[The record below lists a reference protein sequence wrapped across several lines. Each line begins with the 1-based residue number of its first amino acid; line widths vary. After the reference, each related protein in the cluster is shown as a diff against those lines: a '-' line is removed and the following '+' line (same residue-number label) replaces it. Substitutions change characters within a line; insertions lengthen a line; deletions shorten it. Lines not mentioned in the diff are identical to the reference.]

1 MPTARPDAGDSPDL
15 TAAPDLQ
22 ALLDALLFS
31 VSHDLRSPLLTMSL
45 SADLLDDA
53 LREHVVAQGES
64 STVSV
69 ALGAL
74 RHGTRDLERMLQALT
89 AVSRA
94 RRRPLDA
101 TPAPLAM
108 ILGGHV
114 VLSDEGDLGRRAV
127 AVDVLAVREH
137 LDATWGDEPVE
148 IHVRLEGGFAV
159 LSCPE
164 VAPGLDEEPLS
175 ALAGSLQTYAGG
187 PVQTLAVAQV
197 ILERLGGRVRCGD
210 GRTTFWLPLAGPTR
224 LDLGR

>member
-1 MPTARPDAGDSPDL
+1 MPTARPGAEQSDADRHSDP
-15 TAAPDLQ
+15 Q
-22 ALLDALLFS
+22 SLLDSLLFS

-53 LREHVVAQGES
+53 LREHVATQGES
-64 STVSV
+64 STVGV

-101 TPAPLAM
+101 SPAPLQM
-108 ILGGHV
+108 ILGGHI
-114 VLSDEGDLGRRAV
+114 VLSDEGDLGRRTV
-127 AVDVLAVREH
+127 AVDVLALREH
-137 LDATWGDEPVE
+137 LDATWGEEPVE

-164 VAPGLDEEPLS
+164 VAPDLDDEPLT
-175 ALAGSLQTYAGG
+175 ALAGSLQIYAGG
-187 PVQTLAVAQV
+187 PVQTLAAAQV

-210 GRTTFWLPLAGPTR
+210 GHTVFWLPLGGPTR
-224 LDLGR
+224 MDTRR

>member
-1 MPTARPDAGDSPDL
+1 MSTARPDAGNPDVDS
-15 TAAPDLQ
+15 ASGLQ
-22 ALLDALLFS
+22 SLLDALLFS

-53 LREHVVAQGES
+53 LREQVAAQGES

-101 TPAPLAM
+101 SPAPLQM
-108 ILGGHV
+108 ILGGHI
-114 VLSDEGDLGRRAV
+114 VLSDEGDLGRRTV

-137 LDATWGDEPVE
+137 LDATWGDEAVE

-164 VAPGLDEEPLS
+164 VAPGLDDEPLA

-187 PVQTLAVAQV
+187 PVQTLAAAQV
-197 ILERLGGRVRCGD
+197 ILERLGGSVRCTG
-210 GRTTFWLPLAGPTR
+210 GRTVFSLPLAGPTR
-224 LDLGR
+224 LDVRR